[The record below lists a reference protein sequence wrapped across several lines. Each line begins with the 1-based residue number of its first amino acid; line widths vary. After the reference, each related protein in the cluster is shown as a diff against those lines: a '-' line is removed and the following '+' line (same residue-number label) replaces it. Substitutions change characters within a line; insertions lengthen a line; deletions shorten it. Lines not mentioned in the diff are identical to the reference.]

1 MQTKWSSVQTENT
14 IIQYNECFIYITNK
28 NIEIF
33 AIQIEKYGTKEI
45 TIPRFSIAKLKDYV
59 KKIVET

>member
-45 TIPRFSIAKLKDYV
+45 TIPRFSRLRK
-59 KKIVET
+59 ENC